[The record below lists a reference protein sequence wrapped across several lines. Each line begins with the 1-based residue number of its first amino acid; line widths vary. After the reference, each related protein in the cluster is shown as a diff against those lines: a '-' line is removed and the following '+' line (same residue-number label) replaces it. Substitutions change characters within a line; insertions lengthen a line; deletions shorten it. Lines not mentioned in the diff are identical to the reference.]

1 MAPLSCASLSDL
13 YGTDFGNNATS
24 SGQHVLQNTL
34 RNNEKCA
41 RENSKYQNFLKENEI
56 AGRANFK
63 ETYPKSTFGN
73 LNGTDTNI
81 PPRVSNKENNES
93 NDLRSNDLRSNDLRS
108 NDLRST
114 NFGPQPAP
122 MTENE
127 SRFARRLAWTDKV
140 NSWPSNQGFSMFNRF
155 QGAFGNREDFGN
167 LTDSECIQRIATLI
181 QEILFV
187 LKIIMLVLILL
198 FVIKILQSKG

>member
-1 MAPLSCASLSDL
+1 MAPLSCAPLSDL
-13 YGTDFGNNATS
+13 YGPDFGNNATS
-24 SGQHVLQNTL
+24 SGQHILQNTL
-34 RNNEKCA
+34 KNNEKCA
-41 RENSKYQNFLKENEI
+41 KENVKYQNFLKENEI

-73 LNGTDTNI
+73 LNGTNVNV
-81 PPRVSNKENNES
+81 PPRVSNESNESNGSNGS
-93 NDLRSNDLRSNDLRS
+93 NDLRSS
-108 NDLRST
+108 
-114 NFGPQPAP
+114 NFGPQPAA
-122 MTENE
+122 MTEND

-140 NSWPSNQGFSMFNRF
+140 NNWPSNQGFSMFNRF
-155 QGAFGNREDFGN
+155 QGAFGNREDFGV

-198 FVIKILQSKG
+198 FVIKILQNKG